1 MDDDVVSLARSVAL
15 EQVEH
20 GVGRGHGMQ
29 RQHVA
34 ASRACVEHGVKCRDL
49 QRGARVSTVREVQPD
64 LGHVAHRGGE
74 LGRVARVRLV
84 AAAVREPPGVQAHAH
99 AHVVRACELA
109 LGTLELAGR
118 HRGAQR
124 AHVCRRELARRGR
137 GVVIEREVRVKV
149 KDARLASGV
158 GWRRPRRH
166 RSPLSQ
172 RHGS

>member
-1 MDDDVVSLARSVAL
+1 MFVTAFGMGVDGVAWATFLCQGVSCVLALAFVFRRLAKIHL
-15 EQVEH
+15 PE
-20 GVGRGHGMQ
+20 GQ
-29 RQHVA
+29 RAPVF
-34 ASRACVEHGVKCRDL
+34 SGSL
-49 QRGARVSTVREVQPD
+49 
-64 LGHVAHRGGE
+64 

-109 LGTLELAGR
+109 LGALELAGR

-124 AHVCRRELARRGR
+124 AHACRRELASRGC
-137 GVVIEREVRVKV
+137 GVVIERKVRVQV